1 MLWVLLFLA
10 VYPEEQKKCQDEID
24 SVVGNSRHVT
34 LSDRTDLPI
43 CEAFICEVQ
52 RRSSAVTASLEHRAS
67 HDMTL
72 FGYDIPEGKTY
83 SVPQK

>member
-24 SVVGNSRHVT
+24 SVVGNSRNVT
-34 LSDRTDLPI
+34 LSDKPNLPF

-52 RRSSAVTASLEHRAS
+52 RVSSVAMASLEHRAS
-67 HDMTL
+67 HDMTYQ
-72 FGYDIPEGKTY
+72 GYYIPEGTKIIHFL
-83 SVPQK
+83 